1 MTMRRL
7 LICTDLDR
15 TLLPNGPQAESPG
28 ARALFARLA
37 ARDEVTLVYVTGR
50 SRKLVEKVIG
60 LYRLPMPDFV
70 ITDVGTQLYAVT
82 GGRWTAQS
90 DWETEI
96 AADWGEASYK
106 DIADLFRDVRG
117 LRCQETAK
125 QNTHK
130 LSYYVPL
137 HTSRDSLLGLMRERL
152 EARGIRASLIW
163 SVDEP
168 AGIGLLDVLPA
179 CATKLHAIEFL
190 SARLGFER
198 RDIVYAGDS
207 GNDLPVLASGV
218 PSVLVANASADVRN
232 VAEEA
237 AQASGWSDRLY
248 IARGGLWGMN
258 GNYSAGILEGVL
270 HFVPEARAWLD
281 DEEEHPDGA

>member
-1 MTMRRL
+1 MSRRL
-7 LICTDLDR
+7 LLCTDLDR
-15 TLLPNGPQAESPG
+15 TVLPNGPQAESPR
-28 ARALFARLA
+28 ARAHLARLA
-37 ARDEVTLVYVTGR
+37 AREEVTLVYVTGR
-50 SRKLVEKVIG
+50 NRKLVEKVIG
-60 LYRLPMPDFV
+60 LYRLPTPDFV
-70 ITDVGTQLYAVT
+70 ITDVGSKLYALVDGAWEVQT
-82 GGRWTAQS
+82 
-90 DWETEI
+90 DWEAEI
-96 AADWGEASYK
+96 AADWGDLSR
-106 DIADLFRDVRG
+106 ADLAALFRDIRG
-117 LRCQETAK
+117 LRLQEAAK

-137 HTSRDSLLGLMRERL
+137 HVNRDTLLQTMRERT
-152 EARGIRASLIW
+152 EARGVRASLIW

-179 CATKLHAIEFL
+179 GATKLHAINFL

-207 GNDLPVLASGV
+207 GNDMPVLASGI

-237 AQASGWSDRLY
+237 ARAAGWADRLY
-248 IARGGLWGMN
+248 IARGGGVMGMN

-270 HFVPEARAWLD
+270 HYIPEAAAWLGV
-281 DEEEHPDGA
+281 EEQTHGD